1 MLGTWKMLFFG
12 GVPCELIMTVAR
24 GGPQVNL
31 GSDFSEHRGCHHAS
45 RVRYGMQEPEGLTE
59 VAAVEAVG
67 SVCSVLFPLAFIY
80 ITGYGAALVY
90 AIYGSRIH
98 PVVYIQ
104 NTHRYIIPTLY
115 NRINHTPFSSDT
127 PPKPKDA
134 AGRVTVPLPSPR
146 PHAWPSRAP
155 TWPWRACDRSPCP
168 ARLRGRWR
176 AWSG

>member
-1 MLGTWKMLFFG
+1 MLGTWKMLFFIFG

-98 PVVYIQ
+98 TPYI
-104 NTHRYIIPTLY
+104 Y
-115 NRINHTPFSSDT
+115 RIHTDI
-127 PPKPKDA
+127 
-134 AGRVTVPLPSPR
+134 
-146 PHAWPSRAP
+146 
-155 TWPWRACDRSPCP
+155 
-168 ARLRGRWR
+168 
-176 AWSG
+176 